1 MDSTV
6 ADMVPAEGHVLRG
19 SVGFLVVRG
28 GGVVEL
34 VEVSDD
40 KPEVWQTMTCGGS
53 EMKRWVVARVV
64 AVLMLGAMGL
74 VTSAD
79 TTSSI
84 LEPISPMDEYQ
95 PNTGVRPVIVTDSS
109 GAMMVVFKA
118 KNPADNKWQ
127 LCSLLRSGS
136 ATDLMALPKGDIA
149 SNTFTSLEPTGL
161 VSGPGSE
168 EYHLVAGYGA
178 RLYYWH
184 YESGTW
190 SSPVQ
195 IPSANASSGMVM
207 SSGGQPIVV
216 YLDDGSFHYVVPQ
229 GGGWQEVAV
238 GGPGLSYG
246 NAPPVYL
253 DSSGL
258 PHMLGKQ
265 NELGVVASL
274 AAGANALQ
282 AGSWTLSP
290 TGDAET
296 WTSPAPQG
304 GVQYV
309 LDPPNQRVC
318 AAWVDDKTINVA
330 WSPLGAT
337 SEGQW
342 QTHSI
347 PPDAGVTT
355 ARCRLISNGRGAVGL
370 MYYWYPTDGQRKVYF
385 RWVSSS
391 ALGDAVE
398 LTRPPAETE
407 AANFTDVGTDTLSA
421 FIDEQGTAHA
431 VAVAKKP
438 GEETGNV
445 RRIYY
450 AAIGGGP
457 ATSGSDV
464 VEQPGGDQPTQP
476 ETPGGTQPTE
486 TAAKPD
492 FYPLIIDP
500 QPGERIR
507 LGTTLRPRFEIHNI
521 GASYYGRTDD
531 TDAEDLRLRAYTSG
545 VVATIKLY
553 DTSGH
558 QTPLFS
564 TDQTRGYYLPR
575 LDFLL
580 NPDPENPWYNGQAMP
595 ETEYS
600 HYHPQASHSSGPGNQ
615 KFDVI
620 TGLGRKSIQIS
631 IRTAGICDDA
641 NTDNN
646 GARVSFVAVDGRRTK
661 DRMQIDGTTVRG
673 LNDVAVFGTP
683 LLQPNTP
690 LLRPG
695 YVQRPA
701 TLQVLVGNP
710 RLAGVFTLVPVSVT
724 LDEQEVGFR
733 CATWLTRNPNIFSSN
748 LLHFN
753 IPGESDNRADLSA
766 KVLDFPLDLTDVSP
780 GQHQLKVVVDP
791 QDTLGDLVP
800 ENNQATL
807 NINVRPPGG
816 TVKVKVVDQAA
827 PTVGLPDVPVYLKDW
842 YWERTD
848 EQGWVEI
855 ADVPAGT
862 YQKEDIGTNRTTR
875 RVGDEHVHYIRQNPE
890 AGFTLSEGQ
899 THELTIKLQKPVT
912 ISGRV
917 HGNPQHSEESL
928 ITDDAVH
935 VGIKERWSQNVGTSP
950 GYKLLDVL
958 PEPQTLTAW
967 AYSYIPLEQ
976 AFDVSQMAPNPGGSY
991 QVNLTLQPGPQATIA
1006 GRVTRQG
1013 STTGLNGAKVWLT
1026 GAPRSTKTDTQ
1037 GYYTIAQVAADRD
1050 CQLMV
1055 MRGGYALAAQPIT
1068 DLSDGETR
1076 VVNVP
1081 LAKVSSHKKER
1092 YFDATARVQ
1101 VEVVPSIAAGPSY
1114 QVTVRHGI
1122 FRVHLGLHYHTV
1134 NGQDTVDDMVIG
1146 IQQGPAFNSAASSS
1160 WNPGSV
1166 IAQGLSEFYGK
1177 AVGAGFSIGLG
1188 VLNQANPIQ
1197 RVQKYMQGT
1206 VDPNELHDGGTVG
1219 TYVSWSGTD
1228 YSSVYSSGPG
1238 LFDLAQGN
1246 LPIAGQWAG
1255 GWTRVRMDRV
1265 ELSDGQNGEKVV
1277 WKQWWSPKAGI
1288 YPINAPF
1295 NIDDLVVKIYVKVH
1309 NQDRV
1314 PIWGCAKNI
1323 ITWQPKT
1330 GDLMMVADP
1339 AYAETPYSN

>member
-1 MDSTV
+1 
-6 ADMVPAEGHVLRG
+6 
-19 SVGFLVVRG
+19 
-28 GGVVEL
+28 
-34 VEVSDD
+34 
-40 KPEVWQTMTCGGS
+40 
-53 EMKRWVVARVV
+53 MKRWVVACVV
-64 AVLMLGAMGL
+64 AVLMLGAMVL
-74 VTSAD
+74 VANAD
-79 TTSSI
+79 VTSSI
-84 LEPISPMDEYQ
+84 LEPISPVDEYE
-95 PNTGVRPVIVTDSS
+95 PNTGVRPVIITDNS

-118 KNPADNKWQ
+118 KNPADNQWQ

-136 ATDLMALPKGDIA
+136 STDLTIIPQGDTA
-149 SNTFTSLEPTGL
+149 TNTLIPTSTFRSLVPTGL
-161 VSGPGSE
+161 VWGPPSGE
-168 EYHLVAGYGA
+168 FHLVAGYGA
-178 RLYYWH
+178 KLYYWH
-184 YESGTW
+184 YQSSTW
-190 SSPVQ
+190 SSPAQ
-195 IPSANASSGMVM
+195 IPDANASSGMVM
-207 SSGGQPIVV
+207 SSGGQPVVV
-216 YLDDGSFHYVVPQ
+216 YLDNGSFHYVVAQ
-229 GGGWQEVAV
+229 GGVWQEVAV

-282 AGSWTLSP
+282 ASSWALSP
-290 TGDAET
+290 TGQTDT
-296 WTSPAPQG
+296 WTSPLPQG

-318 AAWVDDKTINVA
+318 AAWVDAKTINVA

-337 SEGQW
+337 TEGQW

-347 PPDAGVTT
+347 APDAGVTT
-355 ARCRLISNGRGAVGL
+355 VKHRLISNGRGAVAL
-370 MYYWYPTDGQRKVYF
+370 MYYWYPTGGQRKVYF
-385 RWVSSS
+385 RWVST
-391 ALGDAVE
+391 AGLGEAVE

-438 GEETGNV
+438 GEDTGNV

-450 AAIGGGP
+450 AAISGGP

-464 VEQPGGDQPTQP
+464 VAQPGGDQPTQP

-492 FYPLIIDP
+492 FYPVILDP
-500 QPGERIR
+500 QPGQRIR
-507 LGTTLRPRFEIHNI
+507 VGTTLRPRFEIHNI
-521 GASYYGRTDD
+521 GAAYYGRADG
-531 TDAEDLRLRAYTSG
+531 TDAEDLRIGAYTSG
-545 VVATIKLY
+545 VRAAIRLY

-558 QTPLFS
+558 QTALFS
-564 TDQTRGYYLPR
+564 TDQTRSYYLPR

-580 NPDPENPWYNGQAMP
+580 NPDPENPWWNGQMVP
-595 ETEYS
+595 NTEYS
-600 HYHPQASHSSGPGNQ
+600 HYHPQASQPSGPGNQ

-620 TGLGRKSIQIS
+620 TGLGRKRILIS
-631 IRTAGICDDA
+631 IHNAGICDDA

-646 GARVSFVAVDGRRTK
+646 GAVVDFVVVDGRRSQ
-661 DRMQIDGTTVRG
+661 DRMAIDGTTVRG
-673 LNDVAVFGTP
+673 LNDVSVMGRP

-695 YVQRPA
+695 YVQRPT

-724 LDEQEVGFR
+724 LDEQNFGVR
-733 CATWLTRNPNIFSSN
+733 SAPWLTRNPNMFSSN

-753 IPGESDNRADLSA
+753 IPGESDNKADVSA
-766 KVLDFPLDLTDVSP
+766 KILEFPIDLTDVSP
-780 GQHQLKVVVDP
+780 GQHQFKIVVDP

-800 ENNQATL
+800 ENNEATL
-807 NINVRPPGG
+807 TVNVRPPGG
-816 TVKVKVVDQAA
+816 TVKVKVVDMDA

-848 EQGWVEI
+848 SQGWVEI

-862 YQKEDIGTNRTTR
+862 YQKEEIGTTRTTR
-875 RVGDEHVHYIRQNPE
+875 RVGNEYVHYIGQNPE

-899 THELTIKLQKPVT
+899 THELTIRLQQPAT
-912 ISGRV
+912 IFGSVYG
-917 HGNPQHSEESL
+917 HPQHTDAHL
-928 ITDDAVH
+928 IADDTVH
-935 VGIKERWSQNVGTSP
+935 VGIKERWSQNVGKGP
-950 GYKLLDVL
+950 VYKLLDVL
-958 PEPQTLTAW
+958 PQPQTLTAW
-967 AYSYIPLEQ
+967 AYSYAPLEQ
-976 AFDVSQMAPNPGGSY
+976 ELDVNTLTPNPGGVY
-991 QVNLTLQPGPQATIA
+991 QVDLTLQPAPRATIS
-1006 GRVTRQG
+1006 GRITEQG
-1013 STTGLNGAKVWLT
+1013 TTTGLNGAKLWLT
-1026 GAPRSTKTDTQ
+1026 GAPRSTRSDTQ

-1055 MRGGYALAAQPIT
+1055 MRGGYALVAKPIT
-1068 DLSDGETR
+1068 NLTDGETR
-1076 VVNVP
+1076 EVNVP
-1081 LAKVSSHKKER
+1081 LAKVTSHKQER

-1134 NGQDTVDDMVIG
+1134 NGQDTVDDMVVG

-1177 AVGAGFSIGLG
+1177 AVGAAFSIGLG
-1188 VLNQANPIQ
+1188 MLNQASPIG

-1206 VDPNELHDGGTVG
+1206 VDPNDLHDGGTVG
-1219 TYVSWSGTD
+1219 TYVSWSGED
-1228 YSSVYSSGPG
+1228 YGSVYSSGPG

-1246 LPIAGQWAG
+1246 LPIVGQTAG

-1265 ELSDGQNGEKVV
+1265 ELSDGQNDDKVV

-1295 NIDDLVVKIYVKVH
+1295 NIDDLVVRIYVKVH